1 MVRGQWIDGVM
12 SIGNRPTF
20 DNGLRSIE
28 VNLFDFNSDIY
39 GEKITICMSEFIRN
53 EQKFENSTALIEA
66 MKADKL
72 AAIKLLS

>member
-1 MVRGQWIDGVM
+1 LVGGQWRDGVM

-20 DNGLRSIE
+20 DNGARSIE

-39 GEKITICMSEFIRN
+39 GAKITIRMSDFIRS
-53 EQKFENSTALIEA
+53 EKKFENSAALIEA
-66 MKADKL
+66 MNEDKL